1 MDTNESSL
9 WVYRIRVSPTGS
21 TIYLYLEYQAVHL
34 WQPYYI

>member
-9 WVYRIRVSPTGS
+9 RVYRISVSPTGN
-21 TIYLYLEYQAVHL
+21 TIYLHLDYQAVHL